1 MSCGWDLFLFQLVF
15 TAPGM
20 QGCDGILTAPVLE
33 AVLGN
38 GSIVLPFL
46 KESMD
51 YC

>member
-15 TAPGM
+15 TALGM
-20 QGCDGILTAPVLE
+20 QGCDGILTIPVLE

-46 KESMD
+46 KGSMD